1 MSEAMPDPARLM
13 RRRSALLRPA
23 RAVVVASGV
32 GPFAP
37 PARRWPLLPR
47 LRAARRLLAVALW
60 TLLAS
65 GVQAGLLLL
74 PGQGK
79 VRFARLYWRAT
90 RRLIGVRLRVVGE
103 VARPLDGRPVVYA
116 SNHSSWLDIP
126 ALGGVLPACFVS
138 KDDISGWPVIGTI
151 ARLGRTVFVSRR
163 AASTGRERDDMLRR
177 LAAGD
182 NLVLFP
188 EGTSSDGSRVLP
200 FRTAFFAIAEGDPPP
215 IIQPVSIVYDRLA
228 GLPAGRASRA
238 VFSWYG
244 DMELAPHAWRLLQWR
259 GMSGTVLLHP
269 PLDPRDFSSRKALA
283 QATWQAVADGA
294 SALRQNR
301 PAQPASPRPA
311 AEAAKAAPKP
321 ADSVVFA

>member
-1 MSEAMPDPARLM
+1 M

-23 RAVVVASGV
+23 RAAVVPSGV

-47 LRAARRLLAVALW
+47 LRAARRLVAVALW

-65 GVQAGLLLL
+65 GIQAVLLLL
-74 PGQGK
+74 PSRGK
-79 VRFARLYWRAT
+79 VRFARVYWRVT
-90 RRLIGVRLRVVGE
+90 RRLIGVRLRVLGE
-103 VARPLDGRPVVYA
+103 VMARKGGRPVVYA

-138 KDDISGWPVIGTI
+138 KDDIAGWPVIGTI

-163 AASTGRERDDMLRR
+163 TASTGRERDDMLRR

-200 FRTAFFAIAEGDPPP
+200 FRTSFFAIAEGDPPP

-228 GLPAGRASRA
+228 GLPTGRASRA

-259 GMSGTVLLHP
+259 GMGGTVLLHA
-269 PLDPRDFSSRKALA
+269 PLDPRDFPSRKALA

-301 PAQPASPRPA
+301 PAQPASAPAPA
-311 AEAAKAAPKP
+311 AAGPERG
-321 ADSVVFA
+321 DSVVFA

>member
-1 MSEAMPDPARLM
+1 M

-23 RAVVVASGV
+23 RAALPSGV

-47 LRAARRLLAVALW
+47 LRAARRLLAVVLW
-60 TLLAS
+60 TLVAS
-65 GVQAGLLLL
+65 GVQGVLLLL

-79 VRFARLYWRAT
+79 VWFARRYWRVT
-90 RRLIGVRLRVVGE
+90 RRLIGVRLRVVGD
-103 VARPLDGRPVVYA
+103 VAAPKDGRSVVYA

-163 AASTGRERDDMLRR
+163 VTSTGRERDDMLRR

-244 DMELAPHAWRLLQWR
+244 DMDLAPHAWRLLQWR
-259 GMSGTVLLHP
+259 GMSGTVLLHA

-301 PAQPASPRPA
+301 PAQPASPRSGPA
-311 AEAAKAAPKP
+311 AA
-321 ADSVVFA
+321 ADSAVFA